1 MRHLFLIVPGNPAY
15 SWPMSSLNTQT
26 NRPSDDL
33 DAVLGRFQAWTVMQ
47 TQTQPQSQ
55 TKIPSKGGVSEIS
68 YEQALRAT
76 ARYQRPEVPVEPS
89 IPQPTRSVH
98 KVASEPASA
107 AELPKMQPAAP
118 VSRKQQAKKAR
129 RAAARTAAAAAVVAE
144 APAQARKPQPK
155 QKRDSFAQVLKQET
169 GLSRIEANNLRS
181 SALTVRLAPDE
192 SALIKARA
200 DEAQLSTSAYLRQ
213 CALEIESLR
222 AQVKETLAQMRTP
235 VTVTAPVQVP
245 ALPAVASPSRPGF
258 FGGLRLWLIRRLGGQ
273 QVSTV
278 C

>member
-1 MRHLFLIVPGNPAY
+1 LFHIPSEKQAY
-15 SWPMSSLNTQT
+15 AWPMSSLNTQT

-33 DAVLGRFQAWTVMQ
+33 DAVLGRFQAWTIMQ
-47 TQTQPQSQ
+47 TQTPTQ
-55 TKIPSKGGVSEIS
+55 TKTPKEDGVSEIS

-76 ARYQRPEVPVEPS
+76 ARYHRTEAPVEPPIQNS
-89 IPQPTRSVH
+89 VRSVH
-98 KVASEPASA
+98 TVASEPASA
-107 AELPKMQPAAP
+107 AELPKVQPAAP
-118 VSRKQQAKKAR
+118 VYKKQPARKAQ
-129 RAAARTAAAAAVVAE
+129 RASTRTTAAAIETAS
-144 APAQARKPQPK
+144 PMRKSQQK

-169 GLSRIEANNLRS
+169 GLARVETGNLRS

-222 AQVKETLAQMRTP
+222 AQVKETLAQMRP
-235 VTVTAPVQVP
+235 SVTVTAPVQVP
-245 ALPAVASPSRPGF
+245 VLPPVAGPAKPGL
-258 FGGLRLWLIRRLGGQ
+258 FGGIRLWLIRRLGGQ
-273 QVSTV
+273 QISTV